1 MKNFLKILTTIMLL
15 TVVFC
20 LAGCSPKAKVQYI
33 SSSKEGDA
41 VYVAEMICEK
51 NLSSTVSIYS
61 SYSENE
67 KNVYGTGIILTQNG
81 YVLTTVYSIFGSY
94 TEREISALPTL
105 SGNIVVS
112 NNGSFV
118 KVNLAV
124 VNIDFKSGLAILKIT
139 DNDKVFVPVTL
150 ETENLPVIGEYT
162 ASLVNAKAMG
172 ISAVEGY
179 ISKLYVT
186 RNLSDTEIKV
196 NNLMQVD
203 IRANEGSFG
212 GGLFNNKG
220 RLTGIILDRQNTANT
235 SSLDPIYN
243 ITYAYDIER
252 IIDYINTGNYGF
264 KIGA

>member
-1 MKNFLKILTTIMLL
+1 MKKYLKILTAFLL
-15 TVVFC
+15 LISVFC

-94 TEREISALPTL
+94 FEREITALPTL

-124 VNIDFKSGLAILKIT
+124 VNIDFGTGLAILKIT
-139 DNDKVFVPVTL
+139 DNDKVFVPVSL
-150 ETENLPVIGEYT
+150 ETENFPVVGEYT

-172 ISAVEGY
+172 ISAIEGY

-186 RNLSDTEIKV
+186 RNLSGTEITV
-196 NNLMQVD
+196 SNLMQID
-203 IRANEGSFG
+203 IRANQGSFG

-220 RLTGIILDRQNTANT
+220 NLTGIILDKQNTANT
-235 SSLDPIYN
+235 SSIDPIYN
-243 ITYAYDIER
+243 ITYAYDTET